1 MSITSYQVDNV
12 LKAYNKQ
19 NKVKAKNYA
28 LTDVQETGKQN
39 DTVSL
44 SKEKNKP
51 EVFDK
56 ISYSLLDIILKTN
69 KSK

>member
-19 NKVKAKNYA
+19 SKVKAQNHA
-28 LTDVQETGKQN
+28 VTDVQETGKQN

>member
-1 MSITSYQVDNV
+1 M
-12 LKAYNKQ
+12 
-19 NKVKAKNYA
+19 VKAKNHSV
-28 LTDVQETGKQN
+28 TDVQEAGQQI

-51 EVFDK
+51 GVFDR
-56 ISYSLLDIILKTN
+56 ISYSLLDILLKTN

>member
-19 NKVKAKNYA
+19 NKVKAKNLV
-28 LTDVQETGKQN
+28 LTDVQETGKQA

>member
-1 MSITSYQVDNV
+1 MSISSYQVDNV

-19 NKVKAKNYA
+19 SQVKAKNHA
-28 LTDVQETGKQN
+28 VTDVQEAGKQI

-51 EVFDK
+51 GVFDK
-56 ISYSLLDIILKTN
+56 ISYSLLDILLKTN

>member
-1 MSITSYQVDNV
+1 MSITSYQVDSV

-19 NKVKAKNYA
+19 NKVKATNHA
-28 LTDVQETGKQN
+28 VTDVQETGKQN

-44 SKEKNKP
+44 AREKNKP
-51 EVFDK
+51 EVFDR

>member
-19 NKVKAKNYA
+19 NKVKSQNHV
-28 LTDVQETGKQN
+28 LTDVQEAGKQT

-51 EVFDK
+51 EVFDR

>member
-1 MSITSYQVDNV
+1 MSISSYQVDNV

-19 NKVKAKNYA
+19 SKVKAQNHA
-28 LTDVQETGKQN
+28 VTDVQEAGKQT

-44 SKEKNKP
+44 TKEKNKP

-56 ISYSLLDIILKTN
+56 ISYSLLDILLKTN

>member
-1 MSITSYQVDNV
+1 MSISSYQVDNV

-19 NKVKAKNYA
+19 SMVKAKNHSV
-28 LTDVQETGKQN
+28 TDVQEAGQQI

-51 EVFDK
+51 GVFDR
-56 ISYSLLDIILKTN
+56 ISYSLLDILLKTN

>member
-19 NKVKAKNYA
+19 NKVKAKNHA
-28 LTDVQETGKQN
+28 LTDVQEAGKQN